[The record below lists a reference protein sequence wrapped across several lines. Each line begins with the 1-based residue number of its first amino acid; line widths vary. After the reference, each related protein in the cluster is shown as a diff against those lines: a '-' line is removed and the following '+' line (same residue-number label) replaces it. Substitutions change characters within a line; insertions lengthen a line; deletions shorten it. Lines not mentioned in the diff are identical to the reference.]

1 LRHAPILEHLRDH
14 AQGKREL
21 HANTRT
27 ALAVM
32 SAKQRRAD

>member
-1 LRHAPILEHLRDH
+1 MFLAEGTVKNYVSRIME
-14 AQGKREL
+14 KL

-32 SAKQRRAD
+32 SAKKRRAD

>member
-1 LRHAPILEHLRDH
+1 MMPVESHDY
-14 AQGKREL
+14 QL